1 MAGSPIAGPE
11 IRLRTKDGLIVR
23 TQGGGKSV
31 DEVVDLLVAGGVAGG
46 DRGCEERLH
55 DAKLRRVA
63 CSL

>member
-31 DEVVDLLVAGGVAGG
+31 DGSWTFWWQAASPVAIA
-46 DRGCEERLH
+46 
-55 DAKLRRVA
+55 DAKSDCMTRN
-63 CSL
+63 